1 MSDSNDKKSHQNK
14 VTDFMVLSGQFD
26 PSHNVNLLSLSDKD
40 IKCARL
46 RLILLLE
53 KVQILFGSI
62 LDDETQYKHFD
73 PLFNILLNKTNN
85 LSNEDFNLK
94 IDEIA
99 KTLSDIEY
107 INTGT
112 SVWLGIDSDTVF
124 ELVHNYNLT
133 KIDPIT
139 NRGIKRSD
147 GKVIEYK
154 SLEPLDLSINR
165 DIWLKQNVSLL
176 D

>member
-1 MSDSNDKKSHQNK
+1 MTDNNNKKSHQSK
-14 VTDFMVLSGQFD
+14 VTDFMLLSGQFD
-26 PSHNVNLLSLSDKD
+26 PSHNVNLFSPSDRD
-40 IKCARL
+40 IRCARL

-53 KVQILFGSI
+53 KVQLLFNAM

-73 PLFNILLNKTNN
+73 PLFNILLNKINN
-85 LSNEDFNLK
+85 INNEDFNLQ

-99 KTLSDIEY
+99 KTLSDIDY

-112 SVWLGIDSDTVF
+112 AVWLGIDSEAVF

-133 KIDPIT
+133 KMDPIT
-139 NRGIKRSD
+139 NRSIKRSD
-147 GKVIEYK
+147 GKVLEYK
-154 SLEPLDLSINR
+154 PLESLDLSINR
-165 DIWLKQNVSLL
+165 NMWLKQNISSL